1 MIREATVKDVDKILY
16 FIKQLA
22 IYEKMEDEV
31 TTTIDTLKEW
41 IFEKNGAKVI
51 FVCVDNKEI
60 GMALY
65 FYNYSTFNG
74 KCGLYLED
82 LFVLPEY
89 RGKGYGIELINAL
102 KDIVKKEGLGRF
114 EWECLDW
121 NTPSIEFY
129 TKKLKA
135 TPMSEWTRYRL
146 KCDEI

>member
-1 MIREATVKDVDKILY
+1 MIREAMIKDVDKILF

-31 TTTIDTLKEW
+31 STTTDTLKKW

-51 FVCVDNKEI
+51 FACDGIKEV

-89 RGKGYGIELINAL
+89 RGKGYGLELINAL
-102 KDIVKKEGLGRF
+102 KDIVKKEELGRF

-135 TPMSEWTRYRL
+135 TPMTEWTKYRL
-146 KCDEI
+146 KSDEI